1 MRVGVQFPYHGIM
14 GDAAATRDFAQ
25 AAEGLGYSHLLI
37 YEHVIGAQQSDRTP
51 PLAVA
56 AYDEKTEFHESLTLL
71 AYLSAVTGAIGLASG
86 IVVMPQRETVL
97 LAKQSAEVAM
107 LSGDRLR
114 LGVGVGH
121 NYVEFEALGA
131 DFATRGARC
140 DEQIEVL
147 RALWGQ
153 DLVDFR
159 GKWHTLSRVAIAPRP
174 RAQVPIWIGGFSE
187 PAYRRAARLADGL
200 IYSLMGTAG
209 PDPDPEATIQRVR
222 DMVSAHGRDAS
233 AFGVELLAPIPV
245 PPAELAE
252 LVARWA
258 PTGIDYLTLHL
269 PYGYESPAHYI
280 ADLQPYM
287 EAARNAAELSPAA

>member
-1 MRVGVQFPYHGIM
+1 MDDV
-14 GDAAATRDFAQ
+14 AAIRDFAQ
-25 AAEGLGYSHLLI
+25 TAEGLGYSHLLI
-37 YEHVIGAQQSDRTP
+37 YEHIIGAQQSGRTP
-51 PLAVA
+51 PLAVS

-71 AYLSAVTGAIGLASG
+71 AHLAAVTTTIGFASG
-86 IVVMPQRETVL
+86 IVVMPQRETAL

-131 DFATRGARC
+131 DFSARGARAE
-140 DEQIEVL
+140 EQIEVL

-153 DLVDFR
+153 DLVDFH
-159 GKWHTLSRVAIAPRP
+159 GKWHSLSRVAIAPRP
-174 RAQVPIWIGGFSE
+174 RRQIPIWIGGFSE

-200 IYSLMGTAG
+200 IYSLVGTSGA
-209 PDPDPEATIQRVR
+209 DPDPAATIRRIR
-222 DMVSAHGRDAS
+222 DMVNAEGRDPS
-233 AFGVELLAPIPV
+233 GFGIELLAPIPV
-245 PPAELAE
+245 PPAEFAG

-269 PYGYESPAHYI
+269 PYGYESPAQYI
-280 ADLQPYM
+280 ANLQPYM
-287 EAARNAAELSPAA
+287 EAAQNAAELSPQA